1 MKVFEKTRQ
10 EVEVKLGQMS
20 DFLKMEYLESCLK
33 NHMDFDVQR
42 LCHQKLSELYDS
54 RNMFSESAKN
64 MSAVAELAATFKD
77 KMAAYMKETELWIKA
92 GLYDRAEEAFK
103 KALAS
108 GSARE
113 KEEMKKAIHDLYKKQ
128 ALAYEKASR
137 NSNALKIY
145 ELLLRISDE
154 PEKLEVKKKLLEL
167 YKRLGKIREY
177 TVLRENLDKI
187 GA

>member
-10 EVEVKLGQMS
+10 EVELKLGSMS

-42 LCHQKLSELYDS
+42 LCHQKLAELYEK
-54 RNMFSESAKN
+54 RNMFSEAARN

-77 KMAAYMKETELWIKA
+77 KMQAYMKETELWIKA
-92 GLYDRAEEAFK
+92 GFYEHAEDAFK

-108 GSARE
+108 GNSKE
-113 KEEMKKAIHDLYKKQ
+113 KEEMKKAIKELYKKQ
-128 ALAYEKASR
+128 ALAYEKANR

-145 ELLLRISDE
+145 ELLLRIVDE
-154 PEKLEVKKKLLEL
+154 PEKTEVKRKILEF
-167 YKRLGKIREY
+167 YKRLGKIKEY
-177 TVLRENLDKI
+177 TFLKDQLDKMQ
-187 GA
+187 